1 MALTPALALSLLSPY
16 PRVMFPPNQAPPCY
30 SDKPCTFRLPLP
42 TAAPLQGSDYSGKLV
57 RPPPAHT
64 PLESPLCLPGFGWL
78 PPVPTRKSLCTGSC
92 RGWEGKRGMDEMLG
106 ARPTKWAS
114 LEWVRRA
121 PQVRLA
127 GYELDLESG
136 KGTLA

>member
-64 PLESPLCLPGFGWL
+64 PLESPLLPARVWL
-78 PPVPTRKSLCTGSC
+78 APTRPHKEVLVHWLMQG
-92 RGWEGKRGMDEMLG
+92 LG
-106 ARPTKWAS
+106 
-114 LEWVRRA
+114 
-121 PQVRLA
+121 
-127 GYELDLESG
+127 G
-136 KGTLA
+136 